1 MMADYKLPKLP
12 YEFDELEP
20 VISAEILQL
29 HYNKHHAGYVNNL
42 NDAVKKLREAEAK
55 GDLVQQIMLN
65 ELIKFNGGGHINHS
79 LYWENL
85 VPQSKG
91 GGELRDGELKSLIIE
106 TFGSVDH
113 LIEIISSMCNSVQG
127 SGWGWLGYCTVCK
140 QLRPCS
146 TEKHDLVLTKNA
158 MPLLCIDV
166 WEHAY
171 YLQYKNL
178 RADYVKN
185 IWSIVNWN
193 VVEQRFAD
201 LRKR

>member
-1 MMADYKLPKLP
+1 MTEYKLPKLP
-12 YEFDELEP
+12 YELSELEP
-20 VISAEILQL
+20 VISEEIMQL

-42 NDAVKKLREAEAK
+42 NEAVKKLREAEAR

-65 ELIKFNGGGHINHS
+65 ELIKFNGGGDINHS

-85 VPQSKG
+85 APQSAG
-91 GGELRDGELKSLIIE
+91 GGELRDGELKNLIIE

-113 LIEIISSMCNSVQG
+113 LIEVVSSMCNSIQG

-140 QLRPCS
+140 QLRPCI
-146 TEKHDLVLTKNA
+146 TEKHDLILTKNA

-178 RADYVKN
+178 RADYVKH

>member
-1 MMADYKLPKLP
+1 MAEYTLPKLP
-12 YEFDELEP
+12 YEFNELEP
-20 VISAEILQL
+20 VISEEILRL
-29 HYNKHHAGYVNNL
+29 HYSKHHAGYVNNL
-42 NDAVKKLREAEAK
+42 NDAMKKRKEAEAN

-65 ELIKFNGGGHINHS
+65 DLIKFNGGGHINHS

-85 VPQSKG
+85 APQSKG
-91 GGELRDGELKSLIIE
+91 GGLLQDGKLKSLIVE
-106 TFGSVDH
+106 TFGTLDH
-113 LIEIISSMCNSVQG
+113 LIEVVSSMCNSVQG

-140 QLRPCS
+140 QLRPCI

-193 VVEQRFAD
+193 VVEQRFTN
-201 LRKR
+201 LQRP